1 MNQRVFIIEDNL
13 ELSEALCWLF
23 ESVNLIVENYSTAV
37 EFLTNYHQDKTG
49 CLLTDVRMPGMSGI
63 ELIERLPFQENPL
76 SIIVM
81 TAYGDIPMAIRAMK
95 AGATDF
101 ILKPCNEQNLLELVQ
116 KCLQR
121 NANKKLDC
129 NFSEKYKRLT
139 HRETQIIQLI
149 IEGKLNK
156 EIAFEL
162 SISQSTV
169 EVHRANI
176 MKKMETKNLA
186 QLIKM
191 FIKEELKREGICI
204 NRLNRSEI

>member
-1 MNQRVFIIEDNL
+1 MNQRIFIIEDNL
-13 ELSEALCWLF
+13 ELCEALCWLF
-23 ESVNLIVENYSTAV
+23 ESVNLVVEKYSNAE
-37 EFLTNYHQDKTG
+37 EFLTHFHPGKMG
-49 CLLTDVRMPGMSGI
+49 CLITDVRMPGLSGI
-63 ELIERLPFQENPL
+63 ELIEKLPYQENPL

-116 KCLQR
+116 QCLHR
-121 NANKKLDC
+121 NANKKSNC
-129 NFSEKYKRLT
+129 NFSEKFKRLT

-149 IEGKLNK
+149 MEGKLNK

-191 FIKEELKREGICI
+191 FIKDELKREC
-204 NRLNRSEI
+204 NLS